1 MRSSK
6 KFIVTLL
13 VFTFIAFIFVTYETP
28 YYIYKPGNAD
38 SLTKV
43 VNVEEGY
50 PSEGEMHLVTVSG
63 IQATPLLY
71 LIAKFHPHEEIV
83 PLEEAIPED
92 VTDEDYRIYQLK
104 LMDNSQQSARYVAY
118 EAAHKKASI
127 EFNGVYV
134 MHVVKDM
141 PAEGIIKVG
150 DRIIGV
156 DEQAIKTSKDL
167 IDYLQTIPADSN
179 IAVEILREDKK
190 IVETV
195 KVVAF
200 PEDEDK
206 VGIGI
211 QLINDQEVVVEPP
224 VNFDSGEIG
233 GPSAG
238 LMFSLEMYNQLTEED
253 ISKGYMIAGTGE
265 IDYDGSVMPI
275 GGVDKKVVAAHKK
288 GIEIF
293 LVPNEAGREGSN
305 YQVAKQKAEEIKT
318 DMKIVPI
325 DTFAEALDYLSE
337 LESKEKGF
345 VP

>member
-13 VFTFIAFIFVTYETP
+13 VFTFLAFIFITYEIP

-43 VNVEEGY
+43 VDVEEGY
-50 PSEGEMHLVTVSG
+50 PSEGEMHLVTISG
-63 IQATPLLY
+63 IQATPLSY
-71 LIAKFHPHEEIV
+71 VIAKFHPHEEIV

-92 VTDEDYRIYQLK
+92 VSDEDYRTYQLK
-104 LMDNSQQSARYVAY
+104 LMENSQQSSRYVAY
-118 EAAHKKASI
+118 EAADKKASI
-127 EFNGVYV
+127 EFNGVYI
-134 MHVVKDM
+134 MNVVKDM
-141 PAEGIIKVG
+141 PAEGIVKVG
-150 DRIIGV
+150 DRIIRV
-156 DEQAIKTSKDL
+156 DDNEIKTSKDL
-167 IDYLQTIPADSN
+167 IDYLQTKSADTT
-179 IAVEILREDKK
+179 IAVEIIRDNQKL
-190 IVETV
+190 VETLE
-195 KVVAF
+195 VVAF
-200 PEDEDK
+200 PDDEEK

-224 VNFDSGEIG
+224 VHFNSGEIG

-253 ISKGYMIAGTGE
+253 ITKGYMIAGTGE

-288 GIEIF
+288 GIEVF
-293 LVPNEAGREGSN
+293 LVPNEDGREGSN
-305 YQVAKQKAEEIKT
+305 YEVAKQKAEAIKT

-325 DTFAEALDYLSE
+325 DTFEEALDYLKE
-337 LESKEKGF
+337 LKKQ
-345 VP
+345 